1 MRGRVLD
8 ALMFFPSREFPW
20 LPSDIGMPYTDVR
33 FDAADGTPLH
43 GWWLPTAAERV
54 GHVLFAHGN
63 GGNISDRVEHL
74 ALLTAAGFDVL
85 AFDYRGYG
93 HSGGRPNEA
102 GTYAD
107 ARAARSVLLQQPG
120 VDPARVFYLGESLGG
135 GVVTELA
142 LAHPPAGVVLT
153 STFTSIRDVA
163 RKHYPVIPNI
173 AVPDA
178 FPTLRRIP
186 VLATPLLILHGAN
199 DELVPP
205 EQARRLYEAAAQP
218 KELHIFPGVGHN
230 DVVSIA
236 GKKWIE
242 IVAAWARR
250 VDSPHF

>member
-1 MRGRVLD
+1 
-8 ALMFFPSREFPW
+8 MFFPSREFPW
-20 LPSDIGMPYTDVR
+20 LPSDIGLTYTDVR
-33 FDAADGTPLH
+33 FEAADGTPLH
-43 GWWLPTAAERV
+43 GWWLPTAAERL

-93 HSGGRPNEA
+93 RSGGRPNEA

-120 VDPARVFYLGESLGG
+120 VDPGRVFYLGESLGG

-153 STFTSIRDVA
+153 STFSSIRDVA
-163 RKHYPVIPNI
+163 RKHYPLIPNF

-178 FPTLRRIP
+178 FPTERRIP
-186 VLATPLLILHGAN
+186 LLRTPLLIIHGEN

-205 EQARRLYEAAAQP
+205 EQARRLYEAAVQP
-218 KELHIFPGVGHN
+218 KDLHILPGVGHN

-236 GKKWIE
+236 GKKWME
-242 IVAAWARR
+242 VVAAWARR
-250 VDSPHF
+250 GDTPSF

>member
-1 MRGRVLD
+1 
-8 ALMFFPSREFPW
+8 MFFPSREFPW
-20 LPSDIGMPYTDVR
+20 LPSDIGLSFTDVR
-33 FDAADGTPLH
+33 FEAADGTSLH
-43 GWWLPTAAERV
+43 GWWLPTSAELL

-63 GGNISDRVEHL
+63 GGNISDRVAHL

-93 HSGGRPNEA
+93 RSGGRPNEA

-107 ARAARSVLLQQPG
+107 ARAARPVLLEQPG
-120 VDPARVFYLGESLGG
+120 VDPGRVFYLGESLGG

-163 RKHYPVIPNI
+163 RRHYPLIPNF

-178 FPTLRRIP
+178 FPTERRIP
-186 VLATPLLILHGAN
+186 LLRAPLLLIHGEN

-205 EQARRLYEAAAQP
+205 EQARRLYEAAVQP
-218 KELHIFPGVGHN
+218 KDLHILPGVGHN

-242 IVAAWARR
+242 VVAAWARR
-250 VDSPHF
+250 SDTPSS